1 MCEDDIDKCSIS
13 YSTCG
18 TNLLKEEVN
27 ERHWTSEES
36 TSSRCSSSI
45 SEDYACFMGEDG
57 DSEFDHLSKKD
68 ITMVIKLMEA
78 IEKQQACTIKKN
90 GEIVSLTEELKKLKN
105 FHSS

>member
-1 MCEDDIDKCSIS
+1 
-13 YSTCG
+13 
-18 TNLLKEEVN
+18 
-27 ERHWTSEES
+27 
-36 TSSRCSSSI
+36 
-45 SEDYACFMGEDG
+45 MGEDG

-90 GEIVSLTEELKKLKN
+90 GEIMSLTEELKKLKN